1 MENDTIKVLIA
12 DDNSTICNQIAKYLG
27 KFEEIEIVGLA
38 NNDYDEVIMIDTLK
52 PDIVITDLMRKNYK
66 YTGLDIIKKYS
77 KNQYSPYFL
86 IISSD
91 KKDYIIKKD
100 EKLKIGG
107 YIEKPYYD
115 DTIIIEEIRKI
126 EKLLKNDKVIKGE
139 ISMEYEEWYEEY
151 TNKKIISLYDELNSK
166 ELKILKKLGI
176 EIEKNKIYTQS
187 EFDTIRYEILRFYK
201 SDGMDKEELKIVK
214 PLKIGVRRKKYN
226 KLIEKIQ
233 NIDDKYYEF
242 YSKKLIKK

>member
-1 MENDTIKVLIA
+1 
-12 DDNSTICNQIAKYLG
+12 
-27 KFEEIEIVGLA
+27 
-38 NNDYDEVIMIDTLK
+38 
-52 PDIVITDLMRKNYK
+52 
-66 YTGLDIIKKYS
+66 
-77 KNQYSPYFL
+77 
-86 IISSD
+86 
-91 KKDYIIKKD
+91 
-100 EKLKIGG
+100 
-107 YIEKPYYD
+107 
-115 DTIIIEEIRKI
+115 
-126 EKLLKNDKVIKGE
+126 
-139 ISMEYEEWYEEY
+139 MEYEEWYEEY